1 MVPQYPR
8 LSEGRTPIRAVLA
21 LGIVTGVAMLTYFT
35 LIAAESPLAW
45 DFMAYYEAAEA
56 AVAGEPFVGLE
67 PSRGRGEFVYPPIV
81 ILGFVPYALVGSWEI
96 AFVVHSLINA
106 VCLAVLAVVILREL
120 DVLGVALTAG
130 DRSLI
135 VAFVLASLYPLVNIG
150 LGQIDPLVAL
160 LVAGVFLG
168 LERHHSLTSGGALG
182 IAVIIKLFPAAFGL
196 WLLWL
201 RRWRAIA
208 VAIGTTLVAGLA
220 SILVFGTETNQSFVD
235 LILGDRSRLQA
246 YAEGVSPDF
255 FSVTLIRPISNLL
268 RGAPPVTFL
277 IVSVAIVAPILWIV
291 YQRSETRVD
300 RHMAFLATLVG
311 VLIALPS
318 SNLNHLL
325 YLYFPLVVLVFALDP
340 GSPRRWLLAGMV
352 LMLVPLQ
359 PGIIAATLEILPLP
373 AGIVESIH
381 LLTDRALSFA
391 SIALLAMVL
400 VLIACVKHARDETT
414 NQSPTT

>member
-1 MVPQYPR
+1 MVSQYPGH
-8 LSEGRTPIRAVLA
+8 SGGRTPIRAVLA

-56 AVAGEPFVGLE
+56 AVSGEPFVGLE

-81 ILGFVPYALVGSWEI
+81 ILGFVPYALVGSWEL
-96 AFVVHSLINA
+96 AFVLHSLINVA
-106 VCLAVLAVVILREL
+106 CLAVLAVVTLREL
-120 DVLGVALTAG
+120 DVLGVSLTAR
-130 DRSLI
+130 DRYLI
-135 VAFVLASLYPLVNIG
+135 VAFGLASLYPLVNIG

-168 LERHHSLTSGGALG
+168 LEHRRAFTSGGTLAL
-182 IAVIIKLFPAAFGL
+182 AAIIKLFPAAFGL

-208 VAIGTTLVAGLA
+208 VAIGTALVAALA
-220 SILVFGTETNQSFVD
+220 SILVFGLETNQSFVA

-268 RGAPPVTFL
+268 QGAPPATFL
-277 IVSVAIVAPILWIV
+277 VVSVAIVAPLLWFV

-300 RHMAFLATLVG
+300 RHVAFLATLVG

-325 YLYFPLVVLVFALDP
+325 YLYFPLIVLVFALDA
-340 GSPRRWLLAGMV
+340 GGPRRWLLAGMV

-359 PGIIAATLEILPLP
+359 PGIIVATLEALPLP
-373 AGIVESIH
+373 AGLVESIH
-381 LLTDRALSFA
+381 LLADRALSFA

-400 VLIACVKHARDETT
+400 VLIACVQHARDETD
-414 NQSPTT
+414 NPATTT